1 MAIDPTFLVLL
12 AVMVLTSYACRA
24 GGFWLMRFV
33 TATPRLDAALKA
45 TPVAVMAG
53 IVTPAALAG
62 RPGELVALALVAAVM
77 RLSGNEV
84 LAALSGI
91 AGLALWRAIA

>member
-1 MAIDPTFLVLL
+1 MAIDPTFLILL

-33 TATPRLDAALKA
+33 TVTPRLDAALKA

-53 IVTPAALAG
+53 IVTPTLLAG
-62 RPGELVALALVAAVM
+62 RPGELVALALVIVVM
-77 RLSGNEV
+77 RLSGNDV
-84 LAALSGI
+84 VAALCGV
-91 AGLALWRAIA
+91 AGLALWRTAT